1 MNKKGRLH
9 IVGTPIGN
17 MGDITLRAIETLKAV
32 DLVACEDTR
41 RTLGLLTHFGIKKPL
56 VSYYKPKEREGARRV
71 LASLE
76 RGDEVALVT
85 DAGMPC
91 ISDPGA
97 LLVKE
102 ARDAGFEVTAEPGP
116 TAVATAMALSG
127 ILEPVFVFAG
137 FLPPKRK
144 DAEALLTRC
153 DSAKGTIVLYSS
165 PHSINDDLALIY
177 ATLGE
182 RDVHIVRELT
192 KVYEGVD
199 EVTLPHVID
208 EPKGEY
214 VLLIGAASAEEQK
227 PQGSLKEQLAAM
239 IASGVDKKEAVKRVA
254 KFNGVPKDTVYKL
267 TTRGD
272 K

>member
-17 MGDITLRAIETLKAV
+17 MGDITFRAIETLKAV

-102 ARDAGFEVTAEPGP
+102 ARDEGFEVTAEPGP

-137 FLPPKRK
+137 FERNFGARVCIRRFFAPEEKGRRGAFDKVRQRK
-144 DAEALLTRC
+144 
-153 DSAKGTIVLYSS
+153 G
-165 PHSINDDLALIY
+165 DD
-177 ATLGE
+177 
-182 RDVHIVRELT
+182 R
-192 KVYEGVD
+192 
-199 EVTLPHVID
+199 
-208 EPKGEY
+208 
-214 VLLIGAASAEEQK
+214 
-227 PQGSLKEQLAAM
+227 
-239 IASGVDKKEAVKRVA
+239 AVQFA
-254 KFNGVPKDTVYKL
+254 PLDQ
-267 TTRGD
+267 
-272 K
+272 

>member
-17 MGDITLRAIETLKAV
+17 MGDITLRAIETLKVV

-41 RTLGLLTHFGIKKPL
+41 RTLGLLTHFGISK
-56 VSYYKPKEREGARRV
+56 SRWSAYYKPKEREGARRV

-85 DAGMPC
+85 DARHAVHLRPRSAAGQR
-91 ISDPGA
+91 GA
-97 LLVKE
+97 RRRFRGDGG
-102 ARDAGFEVTAEPGP
+102 ARPDGGRDRDGFERNFGARVC
-116 TAVATAMALSG
+116 
-127 ILEPVFVFAG
+127 IRRFFA
-137 FLPPKRK
+137 PKRK

-192 KVYEGVD
+192 KGYEGVD

-227 PQGSLKEQLAAM
+227 PQGLARRTACRDDRV
-239 IASGVDKKEAVKRVA
+239 GRGQKRGGQ
-254 KFNGVPKDTVYKL
+254 KGRETQRRPQGHGIQIDHE
-267 TTRGD
+267 R
-272 K
+272 

>member
-1 MNKKGRLH
+1 MNKAGKLH

-76 RGDEVALVT
+76 RGDDVALVT

-102 ARDAGFEVTAEPGP
+102 AREMGYEVTSEPGP

-137 FLPPKRK
+137 FLPSKRK

-153 DSAKGTIVLYSS
+153 DKAKGTIVLYSS
-165 PHSINDDLALIY
+165 PHSINDDLKLIY
-177 ATLGE
+177 TLLGD

-192 KVYEGVD
+192 KVYESV
-199 EVTLPHVID
+199 EKVSLPYETE
-208 EPKGEY
+208 EPKGEF
-214 VLLIGAASAEEQK
+214 VLLVEAKAENEEK

-239 IASGVDKKEAVKRVA
+239 IASGTDKKEAVKRVA
-254 KFNGVPKDTVYKL
+254 KLNGVPKDMVYKL

-272 K
+272 E